1 MIEDPIVEEVSQ
13 TWRIATADYLFDS
26 MQKSTVRTAGL
37 LRAQTADAL
46 SGIRAAIRE
55 SVMTYQAAG
64 GFELPMP
71 AVMTSATKP

>member
-1 MIEDPIVEEVSQ
+1 M
-13 TWRIATADYLFDS
+13 TDS
-26 MQKSTVRTAGL
+26 RTAGL

-55 SVMTYQAAG
+55 SVMAYQAAG